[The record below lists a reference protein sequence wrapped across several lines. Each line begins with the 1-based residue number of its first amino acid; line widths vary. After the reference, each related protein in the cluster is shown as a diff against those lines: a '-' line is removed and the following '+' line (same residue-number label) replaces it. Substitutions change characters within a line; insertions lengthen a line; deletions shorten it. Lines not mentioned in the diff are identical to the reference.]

1 MLEPPHRTSVAAPT
15 VRSGPGGRIERLDGL
30 HERSERRQR
39 DPAADLP
46 DPSALVRD
54 PGVDQ
59 GVHAK
64 QLEGVERPV
73 ETYGLFIKANS
84 SIHGPSQGIARILPH
99 RKLLIDGRH
108 VESVSGHAFKT
119 LNPATEEVI
128 ATVAEGNEVDVDL
141 AVAAARRAFEGPW
154 RTMRAADRGKILFRL
169 VELMKQHADEIAAL
183 ESLDAGKPI
192 AGVLRQ
198 DLPAAIDTLTYYA
211 GWADKMT
218 GEVVPVRDDA
228 LTYTVREPVG
238 VVAVIVPW
246 NFPLMI
252 GMWKLAPALACG
264 CTVVMK
270 PAELTSL
277 SALRI
282 GELALEAGLPP
293 GVLNIVT
300 GPGRVVGDALVNHP
314 DVDKVTF
321 TGSPGVGRGI
331 LRGAA
336 GNFKRVSLEL
346 GGKSANVIFDDA
358 DLDAAT
364 KAAASGIFFNA
375 GQVCSAGSRVLVQ
388 EKVYDD
394 VVARLAQR
402 AQSLRIGDPS
412 DRATSLGPVI
422 SEKQMKGILDYVD
435 IGQKEGAS
443 LVTGGERVGDRGY
456 FLSPAVF
463 ANVEHEMRISQEEIF
478 GPVVSVI
485 KFRDEAD
492 ALRIANGTAYSLAAG
507 VWSRDIGRVQRFA
520 KRANAGTVWLNTYGY
535 TDVRLPWGGARD
547 SGFGREHGSAAIEN
561 FTEPKAVWMNLN
573 V

>member
-1 MLEPPHRTSVAAPT
+1 MSIAYDYSREPSPVASVAKD
-15 VRSGPGGRIERLDGL
+15 RL
-30 HERSERRQR
+30 
-39 DPAADLP
+39 
-46 DPSALVRD
+46 
-54 PGVDQ
+54 
-59 GVHAK
+59 
-64 QLEGVERPV
+64 
-73 ETYGLFIKANS
+73 
-84 SIHGPSQGIARILPH
+84 
-99 RKLLIDGRH
+99 LLIDGRQ
-108 VESVSGHAFKT
+108 VSSASGRSFQS

-128 ATVAEGNEVDVDL
+128 ATIAEGNEADVDR

-154 RTMRAADRGKILFRL
+154 RTMRAAERGHILLRWA
-169 VELMKQHADEIAAL
+169 ELLKQHADEIAAL

-192 AGVLRQ
+192 AAVLRQ
-198 DLPAAIDTLTYYA
+198 DFPAAVDTLTYYA
-211 GWADKMT
+211 GWADKIS
-218 GEVVPVRDDA
+218 GEVVSTRDDA

-238 VVAVIVPW
+238 VVAAIVPW

-252 GMWKLAPALACG
+252 GMWKLAPALAGG

-282 GELALEAGLPP
+282 GELALEAGLPA

-300 GPGRVVGDALVNHP
+300 GPGRVVGEALVNHG

-331 LRGAA
+331 MRAAA

-364 KAAASGIFFNA
+364 KAAAAGIFFNA
-375 GQVCSAGSRVLVQ
+375 GQVCSAGSRVLAH
-388 EKVYDD
+388 EKVYDE
-394 VVARLAQR
+394 VVERLTARAKG
-402 AQSLRIGDPS
+402 LRIGDPG
-412 DRATSLGPVI
+412 DRTTTLGPVI
-422 SEKQMKGILDYVD
+422 SEKQMKIILDYVA
-435 IGQKEGAS
+435 IGAREGA
-443 LVTGGERVGDRGY
+443 LLTTGGERVGDRGY
-456 FLSPAVF
+456 FISPAVF
-463 ANVEHEMRISQEEIF
+463 AGVKHEMRVSQEEIF
-478 GPVVSVI
+478 GPVVGVI

-492 ALRIANGTAYSLAAG
+492 AVRIANGTAYSLAAG

-520 KRANAGTVWLNTYGY
+520 KKARAGTVWINTYGY
-535 TDVRLPWGGARD
+535 TDVRLPWGGERD
-547 SGFGREHGSAAIEN
+547 SGLGREHGTAAIEN

>member
-1 MLEPPHRTSVAAPT
+1 MMSVAYDYS
-15 VRSGPGGRIERLDGL
+15 RESW
-30 HERSERRQR
+30 
-39 DPAADLP
+39 PATLP
-46 DPSALVRD
+46 ATDHL
-54 PGVDQ
+54 
-59 GVHAK
+59 
-64 QLEGVERPV
+64 
-73 ETYGLFIKANS
+73 
-84 SIHGPSQGIARILPH
+84 
-99 RKLLIDGRH
+99 LLIDGRR
-108 VESVSGHAFKT
+108 VPSASRRTFES
-119 LNPATEEVI
+119 LNPATEQVI
-128 ATVAEGNEVDVDL
+128 AKIAEGNEVDVDH
-141 AVAAARRAFEGPW
+141 AVAAARRAFEGSW
-154 RTMRAADRGKILFRL
+154 RTMRAAERGHILL
-169 VELMKQHADEIAAL
+169 KWVDLLKKHSGEIAEL

-192 AGVLRQ
+192 SAVLRQ

-211 GWADKMT
+211 GWADKIS
-218 GEVVPVRDDA
+218 GDVVSTRDDA
-228 LTYTVREPVG
+228 LTYTVREPLG
-238 VVAVIVPW
+238 VVAAIVPW

-282 GELALEAGLPP
+282 GELALEAGLPQ

-300 GPGRVVGDALVNHP
+300 GPGRVVGDALVRHP

-331 LRGAA
+331 MKGAA

-358 DLDAAT
+358 DLDAAS
-364 KAAASGIFFNA
+364 KAAAAGIFFNA

-388 EKVYDD
+388 EKAYDE
-394 VVARLAQR
+394 VVERLTARAKL
-402 AQSLRIGDPS
+402 LRIGDPS
-412 DRATSLGPVI
+412 DRATVLGPVI
-422 SEKQMKGILDYVD
+422 SEKQMKTILDYIG
-435 IGQKEGAS
+435 IGQKEGA
-443 LVTGGERVGDRGY
+443 LLTTGGQRVGDRGY
-456 FLSPAVF
+456 FISPAVF
-463 ANVEHEMRISQEEIF
+463 ANVKHEMRISQEEIF

-507 VWSRDIGRVQRFA
+507 VWSRDMGRVQRFVKKA
-520 KRANAGTVWLNTYGY
+520 RAGTVWINTYGY
-535 TDVRLPWGGARD
+535 TDVRLPWGGERD
-547 SGFGREHGSAAIEN
+547 SGLGREHGTAAIDN

>member
-1 MLEPPHRTSVAAPT
+1 MSVAYDYTWEAPRET
-15 VRSGPGGRIERLDGL
+15 
-30 HERSERRQR
+30 
-39 DPAADLP
+39 A
-46 DPSALVRD
+46 VRD
-54 PGVDQ
+54 E
-59 GVHAK
+59 
-64 QLEGVERPV
+64 L
-73 ETYGLFIKANS
+73 
-84 SIHGPSQGIARILPH
+84 
-99 RKLLIDGRH
+99 LLIDGSR
-108 VESVSGHAFKT
+108 VRASSGRSFQS
-119 LNPATEEVI
+119 LDPATEQVI
-128 ATVAEGNEVDVDL
+128 ATIAEGNEADVDR

-154 RTMRAADRGKILFRL
+154 RTMRAAERGHILLRWA
-169 VELMKQHADEIAAL
+169 ELLKQHADEIIAL

-192 AGVLRQ
+192 SGVQRQ
-198 DLPAAIDTLTYYA
+198 DFPAAIDTLTYYA
-211 GWADKMT
+211 GWADKI
-218 GEVVPVRDDA
+218 GGDVVSARDDA

-238 VVAVIVPW
+238 VVAAIVPW

-282 GELALEAGLPP
+282 GELALEAGLPR
-293 GVLNIVT
+293 GVLNVVT
-300 GPGRVVGDALVNHP
+300 GPGRVVGEALVNHP

-331 LRGAA
+331 MRGAA

-358 DLDAAT
+358 NLEAAA
-364 KAAASGIFFNA
+364 KAAAAGIFFNA

-388 EKVYDD
+388 EKAYDE
-394 VVARLAQR
+394 VVERLVARAE
-402 AQSLRIGDPS
+402 ALRIGDPA
-412 DRATSLGPVI
+412 DRATALGPVI
-422 SEKQMKGILDYVD
+422 SEKQMRSILDYVE
-435 IGQKEGAS
+435 IGRKEGA
-443 LVTGGERVGDRGY
+443 LLATGGERVGDRGY
-456 FLSPAVF
+456 FLRPAVF

-485 KFRDEAD
+485 KFKDEAD

-507 VWSRDIGRVQRFA
+507 VWSADIGRVQRFA
-520 KRANAGTVWLNTYGY
+520 KKARAGTVWINTYGY
-535 TDVRLPWGGARD
+535 TDVRLPWGGERD
-547 SGFGREHGSAAIEN
+547 SGLGREHGTAAIDN

>member
-1 MLEPPHRTSVAAPT
+1 MMSIAYDYSRETAAA
-15 VRSGPGGRIERLDGL
+15 EFL
-30 HERSERRQR
+30 
-39 DPAADLP
+39 A
-46 DPSALVRD
+46 
-54 PGVDQ
+54 
-59 GVHAK
+59 
-64 QLEGVERPV
+64 RP
-73 ETYGLFIKANS
+73 
-84 SIHGPSQGIARILPH
+84 QQ
-99 RKLLIDGRH
+99 LLIDGRR
-108 VESVSGHAFKT
+108 VPSLSGRTFKS
-119 LNPATEEVI
+119 LNPATEQVI
-128 ATVAEGNEVDVDL
+128 ATIAEGNEADVDA

-154 RTMRAADRGKILFRL
+154 RTMRAAERGHILFKWA
-169 VELMKQHADEIAAL
+169 ELLKQHADEIVEL

-192 AGVLRQ
+192 AAVLRQ
-198 DLPAAIDTLTYYA
+198 DFPAAVDTLTYYA
-211 GWADKMT
+211 GWADKIS
-218 GEVVPVRDDA
+218 GDVVSTRDDA

-238 VVAVIVPW
+238 VVAAIVPW

-282 GELALEAGLPP
+282 AELALEAGLPQ

-300 GPGRVVGDALVNHP
+300 GPGCTAGEALVNHP

-331 LRGAA
+331 MKGAA

-358 DLDAAT
+358 DLDAAS

-388 EKVYDD
+388 ETVYDE
-394 VVARLAQR
+394 VVERLTARAR
-402 AQSLRIGDPS
+402 TIRMGDPA
-412 DRATSLGPVI
+412 DRATALGPVI
-422 SEKQMKGILDYVD
+422 SEKQMKSILDYVD
-435 IGQKEGAS
+435 IGQKEGA
-443 LVTGGERVGDRGY
+443 LLTTGGERVGNRGY
-456 FLSPAVF
+456 FISPAVF
-463 ANVEHEMRISQEEIF
+463 ANVKHEMRISQEEIF

-507 VWSRDIGRVQRFA
+507 VWSRDMGRVQRFA
-520 KRANAGTVWLNTYGY
+520 KKARAGTVWINTYGY
-535 TDVRLPWGGARD
+535 TDVRLPWGGERD
-547 SGFGREHGSAAIEN
+547 SGLGREHGTAAIEN